1 MFYPLGDEVE
11 NIMNK
16 KMLLTTLAIS
26 CALAT
31 TSRTVSAAGFQISEH
46 SASGMGRAFAGEAAI
61 ADNAAT
67 LARNPA
73 SLTMLEGTQ
82 VSNGIA
88 YIDPNVQVQFVKDE
102 QRPRNSA
109 GKFEDSAAPH
119 AFVPNAFMS
128 HQLNDKFTIG
138 FGSYADFGLASDYSD
153 EVNEEFGA
161 IAGDTAITVVNL
173 NTSLAYQ
180 INEHFAIGV
189 SGSILLAKAEL
200 NRYSN
205 MAKLVSDSNV
215 LASME
220 GQGIGFGYKV
230 GGLYKLN
237 ENHRW
242 GIAYTGASDIDM
254 EGEFTGVQADT
265 GNPDNGPL
273 DLEYFEGID
282 GELTLNL
289 PSILEISGYHQLTSQ
304 FAMHYSWVRTGWSS
318 FEEILATSVGNE
330 CSTAGENDKVCLQK
344 TEDWKDSNRYALGA
358 TYQVN
363 DNWAIRSGMA
373 YDETPT
379 DEHLTASIPDSNRI
393 WYSAGMSYS
402 TGQHAFDLGVTYL
415 VGEDGEIAE
424 EDGMYFKV
432 TKSTAMLYAV
442 QYSYTFE

>member
-1 MFYPLGDEVE
+1 
-11 NIMNK
+11 MNK

-31 TSRTVSAAGFQISEH
+31 VSRSVSAAGFQISEH
-46 SASGMGRAFAGEAAI
+46 SASGLGRAFAGEAAI

-73 SLTMLEGTQ
+73 SLTMLEGTSI
-82 VSNGIA
+82 SNGIT
-88 YIDPNVQVQFVKDE
+88 YIDPNVQVEFSNGQFIDAV
-102 QRPRNSA
+102 
-109 GKFEDSAAPH
+109 EDSAAPY
-119 AFVPNAFMS
+119 ALVPNAFMS
-128 HQLNDKFTIG
+128 HQLNDKLTIG

-161 IAGDTAITVVNL
+161 IAGDTAITVINL
-173 NTSLAYQ
+173 NTSLAYK
-180 INEHFAIGV
+180 INEHFAIGA

-200 NRYSN
+200 NRYGANSRLDKYN
-205 MAKLVSDSNV
+205 NIS
-215 LASME
+215 ASLE

-242 GIAYTGASDIDM
+242 GIAYTGASDVDM
-254 EGEFTGVQADT
+254 EGEFSGIQLNTNDAIFDYV
-265 GNPDNGPL
+265 
-273 DLEYFEGID
+273 EGAD

-289 PSILEISGYHQLTSQ
+289 PSILEISGYHQLTDQ

-318 FEEILATSVGNE
+318 FEEILGTSINGE
-330 CSTAGENDKVCLQK
+330 CSSKGENDNVCLQK
-344 TEDWKDSNRYALGA
+344 TEEWQDSNRYALGA
-358 TYQVN
+358 TYQIN
-363 DNWAIRSGMA
+363 DNWAIRSGVA

-379 DEHLTASIPDSNRI
+379 DEHLTASIPDSNRM
-393 WYSAGMSYS
+393 WYSAGMSYY

-415 VGEDGEIAE
+415 VGEDGVISE
-424 EDGMYFKV
+424 EEGQFFKV

>member
-1 MFYPLGDEVE
+1 MFYPFGDEVE

-46 SASGMGRAFAGEAAI
+46 SASGLGRAFAGEAAI

-73 SLTMLEGTQ
+73 SLTMLEGTSI
-82 VSNGIA
+82 SNGIT
-88 YIDPNVQVQFVKDE
+88 YIDPNVQVEFSNGQFIDAV
-102 QRPRNSA
+102 
-109 GKFEDSAAPH
+109 EDSAAPY
-119 AFVPNAFMS
+119 ALVPNAFMS
-128 HQLNDKFTIG
+128 IQLNDKFTIG

-161 IAGDTAITVVNL
+161 IAGDTAITVINL
-173 NTSLAYQ
+173 NTSLAYK
-180 INEHFAIGV
+180 INEHFSVGA

-230 GGLYKLN
+230 GALYKLN

-242 GIAYTGASDIDM
+242 GIAYTGASDVDM
-254 EGEFTGVQADT
+254 EGEFTGIQANT
-265 GNPDNGPL
+265 DNGLL
-273 DLEYFEGID
+273 DYVEGID

-289 PSILEISGYHQLTSQ
+289 PSILEISGYHQLTDQ

-318 FEEILATSVGNE
+318 FEEILATSVNGE
-330 CSTAGENDKVCLQK
+330 CSSKGENDNVCLQK
-344 TEDWKDSNRYALGA
+344 TEEWKDSNRYALGA
-358 TYQVN
+358 TYQIN
-363 DNWAIRSGMA
+363 DSWAIRSGVA

-379 DEHLTASIPDSNRI
+379 DEHITASIPDSNRM
-393 WYSAGMSYS
+393 WYSAGMSYY

-415 VGEDGEIAE
+415 VGEDGEMAE
-424 EDGMYFKV
+424 EEGQFFKV
-432 TKSTAMLYAV
+432 TTSTAMLYAI

>member
-1 MFYPLGDEVE
+1 MFYPFGDEVE

-31 TSRTVSAAGFQISEH
+31 TARSVSAAGFQISEH
-46 SASGMGRAFAGEAAI
+46 SASGLGRAFAGEAAI

-73 SLTMLEGTQ
+73 SLSMLEGTQ
-82 VSNGIA
+82 VSNGIT
-88 YIDPNVQVQFVKDE
+88 YIDPDVQVEFK
-102 QRPRNSA
+102 RN
-109 GKFEDSAAPH
+109 GTGEIVEEKSAAPH

-161 IAGDTAITVVNL
+161 IAGDTAITVINL
-173 NTSLAYQ
+173 NTSLAYK
-180 INEHFAIGV
+180 INEHFSVGA

-200 NRYSN
+200 NRYS
-205 MAKLVSDSNV
+205 SNSR
-215 LASME
+215 LDQHNNIFASME

-242 GIAYTGASDIDM
+242 GIAYTGASDVEL
-254 EGEFTGVQADT
+254 EGKFTGVQLNTNKDT
-265 GNPDNGPL
+265 FDYVE
-273 DLEYFEGID
+273 DID

-289 PSILEISGYHQLTSQ
+289 PSILEVSGYHQLTDQ
-304 FAMHYSWVRTGWSS
+304 FAMHYSWIHMGWSS
-318 FEEILATSVGNE
+318 FEEILGTSVNGE
-330 CSTAGENDKVCLQK
+330 CSSKGENDNVCLQK

-393 WYSAGMSYS
+393 WYSAGMSYY

-415 VGEDGEIAE
+415 VGEDGTSAIE
-424 EDGMYFKV
+424 EGTEFRV